1 MYTVVVL
8 AEQALSA
15 GDAQEVVSLHEAIEE
30 PRHYHVVI
38 PCEDAAAG
46 VEATLG
52 TLGAS
57 DVLAPAA
64 AYGVPPEVDVEQLQH
79 EINEHAE
86 REVEAS
92 VAALQALGHS
102 ADGKYSC
109 GDAVDVLESSVQ
121 ALNAD
126 EVIVM
131 TRPHVIAEFLHLDW
145 SSRARRRLGV
155 PVLHLIEHEPLDAEA
170 GAPEGITGA

>member
-1 MYTVVVL
+1 MYTVIVL

-30 PRHYHVVI
+30 PRRYFVLI
-38 PCEDAAAG
+38 PCEDAAAR

-57 DVLAPAA
+57 DVLSPAA
-64 AYGVPPEVDVEQLQH
+64 VYGVAPELDVDKLQQD
-79 EINEHAE
+79 IDEHAG
-86 REVEAS
+86 REVEVS
-92 VAALQALGHS
+92 VAALRALGHT
-102 ADGKYSC
+102 ADGKFSYSDPV
-109 GDAVDVLESSVQ
+109 DALESAVSSME
-121 ALNAD
+121 AN
-126 EVIVM
+126 EVVVM
-131 TRPHVIAEFLHLDW
+131 TRPHVVAEFLHLDW